1 MTSFRGKIF
10 AALASLAVTAA
21 ILLSQIVLLES
32 APHPGAQ
39 NRVVQ
44 QLDTGKDAILNGRDT
59 VRTGRS

>member
-21 ILLSQIVLLES
+21 ILVSQGMLLEN
-32 APHPGAQ
+32 APHPGAL

-44 QLDTGKDAILNGRDT
+44 QLDTATDGILKGT
-59 VRTGRS
+59 SAARTGQS